1 MFCYCFDCR
10 IGLFKGSQQELY
22 NMQPIDIIDYWYS
35 ERLQKQWFAATPE
48 LDNEIKESYEPLW
61 QQAAKGELDQW
72 IDSAEGCLALVI
84 ILDQF
89 PLNMFRGQAKSF
101 QTEAKSIE
109 VTKIALEKGF
119 DLELDKD
126 KLSFLLMPLMHSE
139 KLEDQDLSV
148 KFIKVHDLNN
158 SLKFAEHHR
167 GLIQKFGR
175 FPHRNA
181 ILGRESSQAEKDY
194 LNSKE
199 AFTG

>member
-1 MFCYCFDCR
+1 
-10 IGLFKGSQQELY
+10 
-22 NMQPIDIIDYWYS
+22 MQPIDIIDYWYS